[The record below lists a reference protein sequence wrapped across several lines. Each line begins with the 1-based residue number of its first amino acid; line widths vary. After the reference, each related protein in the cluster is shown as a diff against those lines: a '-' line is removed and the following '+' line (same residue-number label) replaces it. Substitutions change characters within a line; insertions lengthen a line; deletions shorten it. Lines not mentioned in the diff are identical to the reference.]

1 MNSDQ
6 RTFVCL
12 GLSNYYLVRKSR
24 VSIPRAICHN
34 MRAMAGRRPH
44 LVHEG
49 SSILDENDHPLHDA
63 DGFSST
69 SSQLLIHDHDDN
81 STREK
86 QQHLMTVGGSS
97 LHRAV
102 GGSKV
107 ITTSHK
113 TKLQTKFIVGHAASS
128 LKLLDFDESMMSLPG
143 EDNEIDPPPEK
154 SLRPMTADEA
164 VFPTRTNNYKLRT
177 RLVVGVN
184 QCDDDLDENMIMD
197 EDGAG
202 EQQQLI
208 IQFNKVRCSSNNP
221 IHHESISS
229 IIPTIPMHNQP
240 SSSISPLVILDG
252 ANIAYNYYDC
262 VNPSLHS
269 HSSQRRQP
277 DSRGIRFAIDYF
289 LLHNCRVQAVV
300 PVSWYQLK
308 PRPADQYHL
317 HNRSRGDSDA
327 RMVTEEVEELRLL
340 RQRGLLVSIPPGD
353 DDDAYALALARRED
367 ERLLEQKHHHQQQRR
382 QHEDDGMMLED
393 ENMQHFLLPL
403 GGYVV
408 SNDMFHD
415 AIRRDENKLR
425 HHELSLNMRSSMSLK
440 GWLMKKRISYSF
452 ANVGTAATTTQ
463 GDIQLDFVPNP
474 RSDLIEA
481 IDEYNRL
488 KSGLRWH
495 R

>member
-1 MNSDQ
+1 
-6 RTFVCL
+6 
-12 GLSNYYLVRKSR
+12 
-24 VSIPRAICHN
+24 
-34 MRAMAGRRPH
+34 
-44 LVHEG
+44 
-49 SSILDENDHPLHDA
+49 
-63 DGFSST
+63 
-69 SSQLLIHDHDDN
+69 
-81 STREK
+81 
-86 QQHLMTVGGSS
+86 
-97 LHRAV
+97 
-102 GGSKV
+102 
-107 ITTSHK
+107 
-113 TKLQTKFIVGHAASS
+113 
-128 LKLLDFDESMMSLPG
+128 
-143 EDNEIDPPPEK
+143 
-154 SLRPMTADEA
+154 
-164 VFPTRTNNYKLRT
+164 
-177 RLVVGVN
+177 
-184 QCDDDLDENMIMD
+184 
-197 EDGAG
+197 
-202 EQQQLI
+202 
-208 IQFNKVRCSSNNP
+208 
-221 IHHESISS
+221 
-229 IIPTIPMHNQP
+229 
-240 SSSISPLVILDG
+240 
-252 ANIAYNYYDC
+252 
-262 VNPSLHS
+262 
-269 HSSQRRQP
+269 
-277 DSRGIRFAIDYF
+277 
-289 LLHNCRVQAVV
+289 VV

-367 ERLLEQKHHHQQQRR
+367 ERLLEQKHHQQQQQR